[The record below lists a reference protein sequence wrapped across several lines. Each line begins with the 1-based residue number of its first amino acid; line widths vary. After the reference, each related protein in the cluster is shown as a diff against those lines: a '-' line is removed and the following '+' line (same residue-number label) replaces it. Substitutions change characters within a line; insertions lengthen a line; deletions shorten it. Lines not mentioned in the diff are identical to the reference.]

1 MSKVRVWIAEIDIT
15 TIEVDAIV
23 CAANA
28 GLVLG
33 CGVAGFIWRRGGQV
47 IQDECDRL
55 GKFEP
60 GEVAVT
66 SGGSLPVKHVF
77 HAVSM
82 GYQHPDIAALM
93 HQVTTR
99 CLEQAAE
106 RKLKSLA
113 FPAIAAG
120 RMKLAP
126 EKSCLYMG
134 QALADFDFTGTSIE
148 SVGFALLDKLAL
160 AEFREGLPGIVSGN
174 EGLRMSAELP
184 TTRDMPW
191 RSF

>member
-1 MSKVRVWIAEIDIT
+1 MVRVWIAEVDIT

-33 CGVAGFIWRRGGQV
+33 CGVAGFIWRRGGQE
-47 IQDECDRL
+47 IQEECDRL
-55 GKFEP
+55 GKVKP

-66 SGGSLPVKHVF
+66 GAGKLPVRHVF

-82 GYQHPDIAALM
+82 GYQHPNVAELLTG
-93 HQVTTR
+93 VTTK
-99 CLEQAAE
+99 CLENAA
-106 RKLKSLA
+106 RLGLSSLA

-120 RMKLAP
+120 RMKLP
-126 EKSCLYMG
+126 PDKSCEYMG
-134 QALADFDFTGTSIE
+134 KAIAEFAFEGTSIE
-148 SVGFALLDKLAL
+148 SVGFALLDADAHRVFANQLPAL
-160 AEFREGLPGIVSGN
+160 IGVNPALVFSSESPKVVE
-174 EGLRMSAELP
+174 
-184 TTRDMPW
+184 MPW

>member
-1 MSKVRVWIAEIDIT
+1 MVKIWIAEVDIT
-15 TIEVDAIV
+15 TIKVDAIV

-33 CGVAGFIWRRGGQV
+33 CGVAGFIWRRGGQE

-55 GKFEP
+55 GKVKP

-66 SGGSLPVKHVF
+66 SGGKLPVKHVF

-82 GYQHPDIAALM
+82 GYQHPDVAALLSG
-93 HQVTTR
+93 VTTR
-99 CLEQAAE
+99 CLELAAE
-106 RKLKSLA
+106 LELTSIV

-120 RMKLAP
+120 RMKLP
-126 EKSCLYMG
+126 PDRSCQYMG
-134 QALADFDFTGTSIE
+134 QAIADFDYQGTTIK
-148 SVGFALLDKLAL
+148 SVGFALLDKEAFARFSTDLPPII
-160 AEFREGLPGIVSGN
+160 EGAT
-174 EGLRMSAELP
+174 GLKLSDESPPVL
-184 TTRDMPW
+184 DMPW